1 MKRWKS
7 KFGELHAALEESVA
21 AHEAQKALD
30 AQRQK
35 EEEARMSEKAAR
47 DAALEAERATRQ
59 TELAEDARR
68 LAELAKLRLAVSPSV
83 RSLALV
89 SAEHIAPALRYAVGV
104 AGVPLRLSDRSWWKL
119 LHLLE
124 GEGLTPPLKATDVG
138 ASLFGA
144 FDADADG
151 DVHAAEAGC
160 ASTAARPQ
168 PRFHLPDPCP
178 PPPRLHSYLL
188 ALLTAGS
195 LRERVDASL
204 DAPGAPG
211 AGTHLTRSAALQQLQ
226 MCAKARK
233 LSAPKTT
240 ALLLALPA
248 ADMTMMLPVNF
259 PSPSHSPPCTAH
271 PRTACD
277 ASRSLRPLRS
287 QQRLDSLGPTV
298 PSHSQVPTTEAI
310 DRAIADLFGGG
321 TQLAT
326 ESFRSWA
333 ASSPTVSSLFVPL
346 YRGA

>member
-1 MKRWKS
+1 VKRWKS

-151 DVHAAEAGC
+151 DVHAAEAG
-160 ASTAARPQ
+160 
-168 PRFHLPDPCP
+168 
-178 PPPRLHSYLL
+178 YLL